1 MAVLSAL
8 NVAFLLAPP
17 VVRANTIA
25 SPTIDIDLGSK
36 FLCEALNFQVLN
48 LLVQN

>member
-1 MAVLSAL
+1 MPVLSAL
-8 NVAFLLAPP
+8 NVTFLPAPP
-17 VVRANTIA
+17 AVRANTIA
-25 SPTIDIDLGSK
+25 STAIDIDLGSK